1 MYSIFLHYTTIVLP
15 TQPAHIKMLTWISSF
30 FTETSGCSKPV
41 SPPRRN
47 VQKEK
52 AFAEFDAAVNATIL
66 KLIAQVEAE
75 QAEAANAT
83 QAANATPAAPQAAPV
98 PQAAPAPAPAAN

>member
-1 MYSIFLHYTTIVLP
+1 MYSIFLHYTTIVLS

-83 QAANATPAAPQAAPV
+83 P
-98 PQAAPAPAPAAN
+98 AAPAPAPAAAPAAAHADAPAPAAN